1 MWKRRGFTLIELIVV
16 LVIIGIVAGVAIPR
30 FTGSLDS
37 IKFRKTMSDVV
48 FFIRGSRNRAMSTGK
63 TAKVVF
69 DLRSGVCWNDDK
81 KILRL
86 PGEVE
91 MFTDNVGARDEQTKT
106 FSFYPNGM
114 ASEEK
119 LGFVC
124 DNMVAVLH
132 VEPLGGAAYYKM
144 DEKMAQAIRYTR
156 NGASLS
162 NEEIGKNI
170 DKLKDSDK
178 LAEETAG
185 EGSAIDSQAGNE
197 ESDEEIQSLDGD
209 AGEE

>member
-1 MWKRRGFTLIELIVV
+1 MRKNHGFTLIELIVV

-30 FTGSLDS
+30 FTGSFDS
-37 IKFRKTMSDVV
+37 IKFGKTMSDVV

-63 TAKVVF
+63 IANVIF
-69 DLRSGVCWNDDK
+69 DLHRGFCWNDGK

-86 PGEVE
+86 PEEVE
-91 MFTDNVGARDEQTKT
+91 MFTDNIDARDEQTRT

-132 VEPLGGAAYYKM
+132 IEPLGGTAYYKL
-144 DEKMAQAIRYTR
+144 DEKMEQTLRYTR
-156 NGASLS
+156 SGKSLS
-162 NEEIGKNI
+162 DEEIKKDI

-178 LAEETAG
+178 LAEE
-185 EGSAIDSQAGNE
+185 ESATDSPVEYEE
-197 ESDEEIQSLDGD
+197 ESAEEIRPLEEGV
-209 AGEE
+209 GEE

>member
-1 MWKRRGFTLIELIVV
+1 LRKNHGFTLIELIVV

-30 FTGSLDS
+30 FTGSFDS

-63 TAKVVF
+63 TANVIF
-69 DLRSGVCWNDDK
+69 DLHRGFCWNDDK

-86 PGEVE
+86 PEEVE
-91 MFTDNVGARDEQTKT
+91 MFTDNTDAGDEQTRT

-132 VEPLGGAAYYKM
+132 IEPLGGTAYYKL
-144 DEKMAQAIRYTR
+144 DEKMEQTLRYTR
-156 NGASLS
+156 SGKSLS
-162 NEEIGKNI
+162 DEEIKKDI

-178 LAEETAG
+178 LAEE
-185 EGSAIDSQAGNE
+185 ESATDSPVEYEE
-197 ESDEEIQSLDGD
+197 ESAEEIRPLEEGV
-209 AGEE
+209 GEE

>member
-1 MWKRRGFTLIELIVV
+1 MRKNHGFTLIELIVV

-30 FTGSLDS
+30 FTGSFDS

-63 TAKVVF
+63 IANVIF
-69 DLRSGVCWNDDK
+69 DLNRGFCWNDDK
-81 KILRL
+81 KFLRL
-86 PGEVE
+86 PEEVE
-91 MFTDNVGARDEQTKT
+91 MFTDNIDARDEQTRT

-132 VEPLGGAAYYKM
+132 IEPLGGIAYYKL
-144 DEKMAQAIRYTR
+144 DEKMEQTIRYTR
-156 NGASLS
+156 SGKSLS
-162 NEEIGKNI
+162 DEEIKKDI

-178 LAEETAG
+178 LAG
-185 EGSAIDSQAGNE
+185 E
-197 ESDEEIQSLDGD
+197 ESATDSPVEDEEESAEEIMPLEEGV
-209 AGEE
+209 GEE

>member
-1 MWKRRGFTLIELIVV
+1 M
-16 LVIIGIVAGVAIPR
+16 IIGIVAGVAIPR
-30 FTGSLDS
+30 FTGSFDS

-63 TAKVVF
+63 IANVIF
-69 DLRSGVCWNDDK
+69 DLHRGFCWNDDK

-86 PGEVE
+86 PEEVE
-91 MFTDNVGARDEQTKT
+91 MFTDNIDARDEQTRT

-132 VEPLGGAAYYKM
+132 IEPLGGTAYYKL
-144 DEKMAQAIRYTR
+144 DEKMEQTLRYTR
-156 NGASLS
+156 SGKSLS
-162 NEEIGKNI
+162 DEEIKKDI

-178 LAEETAG
+178 LAEE
-185 EGSAIDSQAGNE
+185 ESATDSPVEYEE
-197 ESDEEIQSLDGD
+197 ESAEEIRPLEEGV
-209 AGEE
+209 GEE

>member
-1 MWKRRGFTLIELIVV
+1 LRKNHGFTLIELIVV

-30 FTGSLDS
+30 FTGSFDS
-37 IKFRKTMSDVV
+37 IKFGKTMSDVV

-63 TAKVVF
+63 IANVIF
-69 DLRSGVCWNDDK
+69 DLHRGFCWNDDK

-86 PGEVE
+86 PEEVE
-91 MFTDNVGARDEQTKT
+91 MFTDNIDARDEQTRT

-132 VEPLGGAAYYKM
+132 IEPLGGTAYYKL
-144 DEKMAQAIRYTR
+144 DEKMEQTLRYTR
-156 NGASLS
+156 SGKSLS
-162 NEEIGKNI
+162 DEEIKKDI

-178 LAEETAG
+178 LAEE
-185 EGSAIDSQAGNE
+185 ESATDSPVEYEE
-197 ESDEEIQSLDGD
+197 ESAEEIRPLEEGV
-209 AGEE
+209 GEE

>member
-1 MWKRRGFTLIELIVV
+1 MRKNHGFTLIELIVV

-30 FTGSLDS
+30 FTGSFDS
-37 IKFRKTMSDVV
+37 IKFGKTMSDVV

-63 TAKVVF
+63 IANVIF
-69 DLRSGVCWNDDK
+69 DLHRGFCWNDDK
-81 KILRL
+81 KFLRL
-86 PGEVE
+86 PEEVE
-91 MFTDNVGARDEQTKT
+91 MFTDNIDARDEQTRT

-132 VEPLGGAAYYKM
+132 IEPLGGTAYYKL
-144 DEKMAQAIRYTR
+144 DEKMEQTLRYTR
-156 NGASLS
+156 SGKSLS
-162 NEEIGKNI
+162 DEEIKKDI

-178 LAEETAG
+178 LAEE
-185 EGSAIDSQAGNE
+185 ESATDSPVEYEE
-197 ESDEEIQSLDGD
+197 ESAEEIRPLEEGV
-209 AGEE
+209 GEE

>member
-1 MWKRRGFTLIELIVV
+1 LRKNHGFTLIELIVV

-30 FTGSLDS
+30 FTGSFDS

-63 TAKVVF
+63 TANVIF
-69 DLRSGVCWNDDK
+69 DLHRGFCWNDDK

-86 PGEVE
+86 PEEVE
-91 MFTDNVGARDEQTKT
+91 MFTDNIDARDEQTRT

-132 VEPLGGAAYYKM
+132 IEPLGGTAYYKL
-144 DEKMAQAIRYTR
+144 DEKMEQTLRYTR
-156 NGASLS
+156 SGKSLS
-162 NEEIGKNI
+162 DEEIKKDI

-178 LAEETAG
+178 LAEE
-185 EGSAIDSQAGNE
+185 ESATDSPVEYEE
-197 ESDEEIQSLDGD
+197 ESAEEIRPLEEGV
-209 AGEE
+209 GEE

>member
-1 MWKRRGFTLIELIVV
+1 MRKNHGFTLIELIVV

-30 FTGSLDS
+30 FTGSFDS

-63 TAKVVF
+63 TANVIF
-69 DLRSGVCWNDDK
+69 DLHRGFCWNDDK

-86 PGEVE
+86 PEEVE
-91 MFTDNVGARDEQTKT
+91 MFTDNIDARDEQTRT

-132 VEPLGGAAYYKM
+132 IEPLGGTAFYKL
-144 DEKMAQAIRYTR
+144 DEKMEQTLRYTR
-156 NGASLS
+156 SGKSLS
-162 NEEIGKNI
+162 DEEIKKDI

-178 LAEETAG
+178 LAEE
-185 EGSAIDSQAGNE
+185 ESATDSPVEYEE
-197 ESDEEIQSLDGD
+197 ESAEEIRPLEEGV
-209 AGEE
+209 GEE